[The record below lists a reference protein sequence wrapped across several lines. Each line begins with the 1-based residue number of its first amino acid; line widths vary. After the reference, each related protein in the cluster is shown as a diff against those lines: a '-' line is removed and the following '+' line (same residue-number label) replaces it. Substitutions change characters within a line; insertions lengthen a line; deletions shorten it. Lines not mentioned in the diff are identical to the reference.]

1 MDKKPEQSQTPDAAS
16 DAARVVRGS
25 TLLPPGGGE
34 TGALIRSLDWSRTR
48 LGPVE
53 RWPRSLLAAL
63 SILVESHIPN
73 WLWWGPELIQFYND
87 AALPIMGRAKHPTGM
102 GQPIRDG
109 WAEAF
114 YVVEP
119 ILLAALE
126 QGRPSFV
133 KDGFLPLNRYGSLEE
148 CYFDYAYTP
157 IRDDDGQPGG
167 VFCTVIEKTD
177 HILAE
182 RRLRTLRDAS
192 TNASAQRRVEDAG
205 REAARVLA
213 GNPHDVPFAL
223 LYLVDEDRKSATLAG
238 AAGLT
243 AGSAEAPERV
253 ELGSAGDAHIWPV
266 AEVLRSRTAR
276 LVEHLD
282 ARGLALPGG
291 PWPQP
296 LTSALV
302 LPILESGHQQL
313 AAVLVAGLS
322 PMRPMDE
329 KYRSFLELVAGQIE
343 SALATA
349 RAYEVERLRAE
360 SLAELDRAKTAFFSN
375 VSHELRTPLTL
386 ILGPV
391 EDALAQSSHVLQ
403 GEALRTV
410 HRSAQRLLRLVN
422 SLLDFSRIEAGRL
435 QAQIEPTDLAA
446 LTTDLASSFRSL
458 VEREGLTFVVDC
470 PPLPELVHVD
480 PTMWEKIVFN
490 LLSNAFKFTL
500 AGEIAVHL
508 AWRDD
513 HVELSVRDTGA
524 GISGSDLERIFDR
537 FHRVE
542 GTHGRS
548 FEGTGIGLALV
559 HELVALHGGT
569 IRVSSVEG
577 QGSTFAVAIPRSNGL
592 AAAAPG
598 VLAEA
603 GETLA
608 TPTQRAAQWLPG
620 SETPSWTA
628 QARGDAGAQHPLA
641 WPAPARAAAGDA
653 PRSRILIADDNA
665 DMRAY
670 LIHLLQSRWEVEAVG
685 DGEAALA
692 AARARPPD
700 LVLSDV
706 MMPRL
711 DGLGLLRE
719 LRADPQTSTIPV
731 VLLSARAGEEA
742 VLSGLDTGADDY
754 LVKPFSARELMAR
767 VRTQL
772 EMARARRVAV
782 EAAERER
789 GQAMLRFLA
798 DASSALA
805 ESLDYATTLGRVAEL
820 AVPFLADWC
829 FLDILEEDGSAQ
841 RVQVA
846 HAGAAHASTVTQIK
860 DLSVLMSDNPEHPP
874 TRALRELRP
883 VLIEDYDEA
892 RMRVIAY
899 SEAHL
904 PAMLAVGAG
913 SLMSLPLVARG
924 RALGVLTVVVS
935 VSGRRYGAP
944 DTTLA
949 EELARRC
956 ALAMDN
962 ARLHRQL
969 QDALHLRDDFL
980 AIAAHELQDAGQRAA
995 APDRQRAARGRAAGR
1010 GPGAGVGG
1018 RAARQDAGAGR
1029 AHDDADRSPAGR
1041 LAHHVRPAGAPARAG
1056 RSVGHRV
1063 CGGRARARAAR
1074 AAGDRVRGRGRHRRP
1089 VGPRPRGAARGR
1101 PGRKRGQVRRGPA
1114 DRGDARAARRGR
1126 AAARDRPRH
1135 GHPARGPGAH
1145 LPALRAR
1152 GVGAQVRRLRAGP
1165 VDHAPGG
1172 GGDGRDHRGRE
1183 RARPGL
1189 DVHGRAA
1196 AEDDDDVETTPVR
1209 KKTTARSIFFG
1220 KIWRLLR
1227 LPYERKTRPQRARG
1241 RADSKG
1247 DGP

>member
-1 MDKKPEQSQTPDAAS
+1 MEKKLEPSQTPDAAS
-16 DAARVVRGS
+16 PAGMAGCGAA
-25 TLLPPGGGE
+25 LLPPGGGE
-34 TGALIRSLDWSRTR
+34 TGALIRSIDWSRTR

-53 RWPRSLLAAL
+53 GWPRSLLAAL
-63 SILVESHIPN
+63 GILVESQIPN
-73 WLWWGPELIQFYND
+73 WLWWGPELVQFYND
-87 AALPIMGRAKHPTGM
+87 ASLPIMGRAKHPEGM
-102 GQPIRDG
+102 GQPGRES

-114 YVVEP
+114 PVVEP

-133 KDGFLPLNRYGSLEE
+133 KDGFLPLNRYGYVEE

-182 RRLRTLRDAS
+182 RRLRTLHDAS
-192 TNASAQRRVEDAG
+192 ASAQRRVEDAA

-223 LYLVDEDRKSATLAG
+223 LYLIDEDQKRATLMG
-238 AAGLT
+238 AAGL
-243 AGSAEAPERV
+243 APGSAEAPARI
-253 ELGSAGDAHIWPV
+253 ELGGAGDDYVWPV
-266 AEVLRSRTAR
+266 AEVFRSRTAR

-282 ARGLALPGG
+282 ERGLALPGG

-296 LTSALV
+296 STSALV
-302 LPILESGHQQL
+302 LPISDSGHQQL
-313 AAVLVAGLS
+313 AAVLVAGLG
-322 PMRPMDE
+322 PMRPMDA

-349 RAYEVERLRAE
+349 RAYETERLRAE

-391 EDALAQSSHVLQ
+391 EDALAQSAHVLQ

-446 LTTDLASSFRSL
+446 LTADVASSFRSL

-470 PPLPELVHVD
+470 PPLPEPVLID
-480 PTMWEKIVFN
+480 RTMWEKIVLN

-500 AGEIAVHL
+500 AGEISVRL

-513 HVELSVRDTGA
+513 HVELSVHDTGA
-524 GISGSDLERIFDR
+524 GIPASELEHIFDR

-542 GTHGRS
+542 GARGRS
-548 FEGTGIGLALV
+548 FEGTGIGLALA

-569 IRVSSVEG
+569 IRVSSIEG
-577 QGSTFAVAIPRSNGL
+577 QGSTFAVIIPKGSGH

-598 VLAEA
+598 VLATPATPGALATPATPGVLATPATPGA
-603 GETLA
+603 GET
-608 TPTQRAAQWLPG
+608 RAALAAAPWLPG
-620 SETPSWTA
+620 SETPSWAT
-628 QARGDAGAQHPLA
+628 QGRGDAGARHADPQA
-641 WPAPARAAAGDA
+641 APAPGAANGGA

-670 LIHLLQSRWEVEAVG
+670 LIHLLQTRWEVEAVG
-685 DGEAALA
+685 DGETALA
-692 AARARPPD
+692 SARARPPD

-719 LRADPQTSTIPV
+719 LRADPHTRTIPV

-742 VLSGLDTGADDY
+742 VLSGLETGADDY
-754 LVKPFSARELMAR
+754 LVKPFSARELLAR

-772 EMARARRVAV
+772 EMAQARRAAV

-798 DASSALA
+798 DASSTLA
-805 ESLDYATTLGRVAEL
+805 ESLDYATTLTRVAEL

-846 HAGAAHASTVTQIK
+846 HAGAAHAATVTQVK
-860 DLSVLMSDNPEHPP
+860 DFSVLMSGNPAHPP
-874 TRALRELRP
+874 TRALREQRP
-883 VLIEDYDEA
+883 VLIEDNDEA
-892 RMRVIAY
+892 RMRASAH
-899 SEAHL
+899 SEEHFQ
-904 PAMLAVGAG
+904 AMKAVGAG

-924 RALGVLTVVVS
+924 RALGVLTLIVS

-944 DTTLA
+944 DLALA

-980 AIAAHELQDAGQRAA
+980 AIAAHELRTPVTALQLPIASVLHAA
-995 APDRQRAARGRAAGR
+995 EQPGAVLAPAWVAARLGKTLAQVERMTTLIDHLLDVSR
-1010 GPGAGVGG
+1010 IT
-1018 RAARQDAGAGR
+1018 
-1029 AHDDADRSPAGR
+1029 SGR
-1041 LAHHVRPAGAPARAG
+1041 LEIRHEPVDLSAIASDVVARVREQPARPVIQCAVEEGIVGQWDRYRVEQVVAG
-1056 RSVGHRV
+1056 LVGNAVKFGEGQPIEVTLERRDGTARLRVIDHGMGIQPEDRERIFQRFERAVSVRKF
-1063 CGGRARARAAR
+1063 GGFGLGLWITRQVVEAM
-1074 AAGDRVRGRGRHRRP
+1074 GGKIDVDSEPG
-1089 VGPRPRGAARGR
+1089 RGAAFT
-1101 PGRKRGQVRRGPA
+1101 VE
-1114 DRGDARAARRGR
+1114 
-1126 AAARDRPRH
+1126 
-1135 GHPARGPGAH
+1135 
-1145 LPALRAR
+1145 LPLR
-1152 GVGAQVRRLRAGP
+1152 
-1165 VDHAPGG
+1165 
-1172 GGDGRDHRGRE
+1172 
-1183 RARPGL
+1183 
-1189 DVHGRAA
+1189 
-1196 AEDDDDVETTPVR
+1196 TPQ
-1209 KKTTARSIFFG
+1209 A
-1220 KIWRLLR
+1220 
-1227 LPYERKTRPQRARG
+1227 
-1241 RADSKG
+1241 
-1247 DGP
+1247 